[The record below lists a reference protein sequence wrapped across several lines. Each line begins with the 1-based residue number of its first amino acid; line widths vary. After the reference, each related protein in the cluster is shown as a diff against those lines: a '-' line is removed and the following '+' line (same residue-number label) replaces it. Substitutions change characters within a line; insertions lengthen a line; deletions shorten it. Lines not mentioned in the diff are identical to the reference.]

1 MTSKGMKPETVAIH
15 TPGIGRDGAVAPSIQ
30 LSTTWQHGPAY
41 ENLHGFTYVRDT
53 NPNVA
58 DLEARLAAM
67 EGGAVAAAFAS
78 GMAAGAALLAGLP
91 ENSRVIFHHDLYHD
105 FRNLAAA
112 TFPVRNI
119 EAVFVDMTALDALK
133 DALTDNTALVWF
145 ETPSN
150 PKLDII
156 DIAAVS
162 RLAKE
167 AGARVAVDGT
177 FATPVLQRP
186 LDLGADYVI
195 HSLTKYMGGHSDL
208 QGGAV
213 IAKEDN
219 AAARAVFATRKVT
232 GGVLSPF
239 NAWLVSRG
247 LQTLHCRMETHS
259 RNAAA
264 LASFLRNH
272 ERVEVVHYPFLSG
285 RAGEDI
291 ARAQM
296 KAGGGMLSVEIAGG
310 RDGAL
315 AVASRVKLILN
326 ATSLGGVESLIEHR
340 ASVEGPT
347 PRSPQG
353 LLRIS
358 VGLENADDLIEDLD
372 QALSF

>member
-1 MTSKGMKPETVAIH
+1 MKPETIAIH
-15 TPGIGRDGAVAPSIQ
+15 TPGIGRDGAVAASIQ

-91 ENSRVIFHHDLYHD
+91 EGCRVIFHHDLYHD

-112 TFPVRNI
+112 TFPVRKI
-119 EAVFVDMTALDALK
+119 EAVFIDMTDLEALG

-162 RLAKE
+162 RLAHE
-167 AGARVAVDGT
+167 AGTQVAVDGT

-195 HSLTKYMGGHSDL
+195 HSLTKYMGGHSDI

-213 IAKEDN
+213 IAREDN
-219 AAARAVFATRKVT
+219 DAARALFATRKVT

-247 LQTLHCRMETHS
+247 LQTLHCRMEAHC
-259 RNAAA
+259 RNAGV
-264 LASFLRNH
+264 LAEFLSAH
-272 ERVEVVHYPFLSG
+272 DRVETVHYPFLSG

-296 KAGGGMLSVEIAGG
+296 KAGGGMLSVEIVGG

-353 LLRIS
+353 LLRLS

-372 QALSF
+372 QALDF

>member
-1 MTSKGMKPETVAIH
+1 MKPETIAIH

-53 NPNVA
+53 NPNVS
-58 DLEARLAAM
+58 DLESRLTAM

-91 ENSRVIFHHDLYHD
+91 EGCRVIFHHDLYHD
-105 FRNLAAA
+105 FRNLSAA

-119 EAVFVDMTALDALK
+119 EAVFVDMTDLNALK
-133 DALTDNTALVWF
+133 DALTEGIADNTALVWF

-162 RLAKE
+162 QMAHE
-167 AGARVAVDGT
+167 AGAQVAVDGT

-195 HSLTKYMGGHSDL
+195 HSLTKYMGGHSDI

-213 IAKEDN
+213 IAREDN
-219 AAARAVFATRKVT
+219 DAAHALFATRKVT

-247 LQTLHCRMETHS
+247 LQTLHCRMETHC

-264 LASFLRNH
+264 LAAFLADH
-272 ERVEVVHYPFLSG
+272 DQVEAVHYPFLSG

-315 AVASRVKLILN
+315 AVASAVKLIVN

-340 ASVEGPT
+340 ASVEGPK

-353 LLRIS
+353 LLRLS

>member
-1 MTSKGMKPETVAIH
+1 MKPESLKPETIAIH

-67 EGGAVAAAFAS
+67 EGGALSVSFAS

-91 ENSRVIFHHDLYHD
+91 AGRRVIFHHDLYHD

-112 TFPVRNI
+112 TFPVRKI
-119 EAVFVDMTALDALK
+119 DAVFVDMTDLDALQA
-133 DALTDNTALVWF
+133 ALTGNTALVWF

-150 PKLDII
+150 PRLDII

-162 RLAKE
+162 RMAHE
-167 AGARVAVDGT
+167 AGAQVAVDGT

-186 LDLGADYVI
+186 LALGADYVI
-195 HSLTKYMGGHSDL
+195 HSLTKYMGGHSDI

-213 IAKEDN
+213 IARDDN
-219 AAARAVFATRKVT
+219 DAARALFATRKVT
-232 GGVLSPF
+232 GGVLAPF

-247 LQTLHCRMETHS
+247 LQTLHCRMETHC

-264 LASFLRNH
+264 VAGFLAGH
-272 ERVEVVHYPFLSG
+272 DRVERVHYPFLPG
-285 RAGEDI
+285 RAGADI

-296 KAGGGMLSVEIAGG
+296 TAGGGMVSVEIAGG

-315 AVASRVKLILN
+315 AVASRVQLILN

-340 ASVEGPT
+340 ASVEGPK

-353 LLRIS
+353 LLRLSI
-358 VGLENADDLIEDLD
+358 GLENADDLIADLD
-372 QALSF
+372 QALGF